1 MTNDAFF
8 TGIACGIMIATIVD
22 LVFLAVQTRMRNNK
36 KDDQ

>member
-22 LVFLAVQTRMRNNK
+22 LVFLAVRSSMHNNK